1 LLTPARPEQVESED
15 LVMVRQRLSNSRP
28 FPSAARQAVDEEDG
42 ITGPTERTDSQH
54 DVAGP
59 DFEPPIDAT
68 HGVEG

>member
-1 LLTPARPEQVESED
+1 
-15 LVMVRQRLSNSRP
+15 MVRQRLSNSRP